1 MPIRFGLRVPTQGR
15 PQETAAFAAEVE
27 AAGFDF
33 LWMPDT
39 PLLAG
44 RWRDIYVHLTCA
56 ALQTSRLRL
65 GPGVTNPLTRHPIA
79 TASAILSLDE
89 ASEGRAD
96 LVAGSGYS
104 SAYIIGRK
112 AATLAAM
119 RQATE
124 LWRSIF
130 QGRQTELGGLEISLM
145 PPRPQ
150 VPIYLAATG
159 PKMLQLAGEIAD
171 GVLIMVGASAGTVAW
186 ALEQIETGMQ
196 RAGRQRHEVQRMVVV
211 TACVQADKARAI
223 EQMRPCAAGL
233 YRHRHA
239 ATLLQAAGLAAPSS
253 LPPYPHPYPDL
264 QHAVD
269 WEEAK
274 RAVAF
279 VPDEAVDAL
288 VAVGSGADVVARAQA
303 LMALDIDAIWWRDE
317 ASYTRPEA
325 LLQALAHE
333 VLPHLRAATTPERAS

>member
-1 MPIRFGLRVPTQGR
+1 MRFGIRVPTQGT
-15 PQETAAFAAEVE
+15 PQETGTFAARVE

-33 LWMPDT
+33 MWMPDT

-56 ALQTSRLRL
+56 ALQTERLRL

-89 ASEGRAD
+89 ASNGRAD

-112 AATLAAM
+112 AATLATM
-119 RQATE
+119 RRSTE

-130 QGRQTELGGLEISLM
+130 QGQVTELGGLEIELV
-145 PPRPQ
+145 PPRPDL
-150 VPIYLAATG
+150 PLYLAATG

-171 GVLIMVGASAGTVAW
+171 GVLIMVGASPGTVSW
-186 ALEQIETGMQ
+186 ALEQVDIGMQ
-196 RAGRQRHEVQRMVVV
+196 RAGRQRHEVQRMLVV
-211 TACVQADKARAI
+211 TARVEADKARAI

-233 YRHRHA
+233 YRHAHA
-239 ATLLQAAGLAAPSS
+239 STLLARAGLAAPPD
-253 LPPYPHPYPDL
+253 LPTYPRPYPDL

-269 WEEAK
+269 WKEAR
-274 RAVAF
+274 RATSF
-279 VPDEAVDAL
+279 VPDEAVEAL
-288 VAVGSGADVVARAQA
+288 VALGPADDVAQRAKA

-317 ASYTRPEA
+317 ASYERPEA
-325 LLQALAHE
+325 LMQALSQD
-333 VLPHLRAATTPERAS
+333 VLPQLRHP

>member
-1 MPIRFGLRVPTQGR
+1 MALRFGLRVPTQGT
-15 PQETAAFAAEVE
+15 PQETGAFAARVE

-44 RWRDIYVHLTCA
+44 RWRDVYVHLTCA
-56 ALQTSRLRL
+56 ALRTSTVRL
-65 GPGVTNPLTRHPIA
+65 GPGVTNPLTRHPVT

-89 ASEGRAD
+89 ASAGRAD

-112 AATLAAM
+112 AASLATM

-130 QGRQTELGGLEISLM
+130 QGQKTELGGLEITLT
-145 PPRPQ
+145 PPRTRL
-150 VPIYLAATG
+150 PIYLAATG
-159 PKMLQLAGEIAD
+159 PKMLQMAGEIAD
-171 GVLIMVGASAGTVAW
+171 GVLIQVGAAPATVQW
-186 ALEQIETGMQ
+186 ALEQITIGMQ
-196 RAGRQRHEVQRMVVV
+196 RAGRLRHEVQRIVVV
-211 TACVQADKARAI
+211 PACVDDNKARAI
-223 EQMRPCAAGL
+223 DRMRPCAAGL

-239 ATLLQAAGLAAPSS
+239 TTLLQAVGLSVPSA
-253 LPPYPHPYPDL
+253 LPAYPRPYPDL

-274 RAVAF
+274 RAVSF
-279 VPDEAVDAL
+279 VPDEAVEAL
-288 VAVGSGADVVARAQA
+288 VAVGPASAVVEHAQA
-303 LMALDIDAIWWRDE
+303 LAALDIDALWWRDE
-317 ASYTRPEA
+317 ASYTRPDA
-325 LLQALAHE
+325 LLQALAQD
-333 VLPHLRAATTPERAS
+333 VLPHI

>member
-1 MPIRFGLRVPTQGR
+1 MTIRFGLRVPTQGTA
-15 PQETAAFAAEVE
+15 QETGTFAAQVE

-56 ALQTSRLRL
+56 ALRTSRLRL
-65 GPGVTNPLTRHPIA
+65 GPGVTNPLTRHPVA

-104 SAYIIGRK
+104 SAYIIGRQ

-130 QGRQTELGGLEISLM
+130 QGQQTELGGLEIRLT

-150 VPIYLAATG
+150 LPIYLAATG
-159 PKMLQLAGEIAD
+159 PRMLQLAGEIAD
-171 GVLIMVGASAGTVAW
+171 GVLIMVGAAPGTVAW
-186 ALEQIETGMQ
+186 ALSQIDLGMQ
-196 RAGRQRHEVQRMVVV
+196 RAGRQRHEVQRILVL
-211 TACVQADKARAI
+211 TACVDTDKARAI

-239 ATLLQAAGLAAPSS
+239 ATLLQAAGLTAPAALPS
-253 LPPYPHPYPDL
+253 YPRLYPDL

-269 WEEAK
+269 WEAAK

-279 VPDEAVDAL
+279 VPDEAVEAL
-288 VAVGSGADVVARAQA
+288 VAVGSGTEVVARAQA

-325 LLQALAHE
+325 LMQALAHE
-333 VLPHLRAATTPERAS
+333 VLPHLRRAKTPV

>member
-1 MPIRFGLRVPTQGR
+1 MRFGIRVPTQGT
-15 PQETAAFAAEVE
+15 PQETGAFAARVE

-33 LWMPDT
+33 MWMPDT

-56 ALQTSRLRL
+56 ALQTRRLRL
-65 GPGVTNPLTRHPIA
+65 GPGVTNPLTRHPIV

-89 ASEGRAD
+89 VSNGRAD

-112 AATLAAM
+112 AATLTTM
-119 RQATE
+119 RRSTE

-130 QGRQTELGGLEISLM
+130 QGQVTELGGLEIELA
-145 PPRPQ
+145 PPRPDL
-150 VPIYLAATG
+150 PLYLAATG

-171 GVLIMVGASAGTVAW
+171 GVLVMVGASPGTVSW
-186 ALEQIETGMQ
+186 ALEQIDLGMQ
-196 RAGRQRHEVQRMVVV
+196 RAGRQRHEVQRMLVV
-211 TACVQADKARAI
+211 TARVEADKARAI

-233 YRHRHA
+233 YRHAHA
-239 ATLLQAAGLAAPSS
+239 STLLARAGLAAPPD
-253 LPPYPHPYPDL
+253 LPTYPRPYPDL

-269 WEEAK
+269 WEEAR
-274 RAVAF
+274 RATSF
-279 VPDEAVDAL
+279 VPDAAVEAL
-288 VAVGSGADVVARAQA
+288 VALGSADDVVQRAEA

-317 ASYTRPEA
+317 ASYERPEA
-325 LLQALAHE
+325 LMQALAQD
-333 VLPHLRAATTPERAS
+333 VLPRLRQA

>member
-1 MPIRFGLRVPTQGR
+1 MRFGLRVPTQGTA
-15 PQETAAFAAEVE
+15 QETGAFAEQVE

-56 ALQTSRLRL
+56 ALCTSRLRL
-65 GPGVTNPLTRHPIA
+65 GPGVTNPLTRHPMV

-89 ASEGRAD
+89 VSDGRAD

-112 AATLAAM
+112 AATLATM
-119 RQATE
+119 QQAAQ

-130 QGRQTELGGLEISLM
+130 QGHPTELGGLEINLM

-150 VPIYLAATG
+150 LPIYLAATG

-171 GVLIMVGASAGTVAW
+171 GVLIMVGASPGTLAW
-186 ALEQIETGMQ
+186 ALEQIEIGMQ
-196 RAGRQRHEVQRMVVV
+196 RARRPRHEVQRIVVV
-211 TACVQADKARAI
+211 TARVEADKARAI
-223 EQMRPCAAGL
+223 DHMRPCAAGL

-239 ATLLQAAGLAAPSS
+239 ATLLQRAGLAIPDE
-253 LPPYPHPYPDL
+253 PPTYPRPYPDL

-274 RAVAF
+274 RATSF

-288 VAVGSGADVVARAQA
+288 LAIGSGDDIVKRARA
-303 LMALDIDAIWWRDE
+303 LIALDIDAIWWRDE

-325 LLQALAHE
+325 LLQALARE
-333 VLPHLRAATTPERAS
+333 VLPKLKTED